1 MTDLT
6 SWRLS
11 STAPGTC
18 AHPRDLPEDAQW
30 LPATVPGTVASAL
43 PVADR
48 LRIDDQ
54 DWWYVTTVVV
64 PAGPAHT
71 LNFDGVATRATVWIN
86 DTEVARIRSM
96 FCPEVTFC

>member
-64 PAGPAHT
+64 PAGPAHRRW
-71 LNFDGVATRATVWIN
+71 G
-86 DTEVARIRSM
+86 
-96 FCPEVTFC
+96 